1 MGPRFGARAFRVYGR
16 SETEPNALALATAM
30 VVALRAAY
38 GMSWGPLVL
47 MLLCVPLIAIHEP
60 PFGPIGLA
68 MFILAIV
75 LFVRQ
80 RASVSEQAV
89 PPLERPAPVQPA

>member
-1 MGPRFGARAFRVYGR
+1 
-16 SETEPNALALATAM
+16 
-30 VVALRAAY
+30 
-38 GMSWGPLVL
+38 

-68 MFILAIV
+68 MFILAVV

-80 RASVSEQAV
+80 A
-89 PPLERPAPVQPA
+89 APVPEGTVQHSDRPVTAQPA

>member
-1 MGPRFGARAFRVYGR
+1 
-16 SETEPNALALATAM
+16 M
-30 VVALRAAY
+30 VAAAVALRSAY
-38 GMSWGPLVL
+38 GMGWAPVVL

-68 MFILAIV
+68 MFILAVV

-80 RASVSEQAV
+80 AAAVSEGAV
-89 PPLERPAPVQPA
+89 HPLDRLIPAQPA